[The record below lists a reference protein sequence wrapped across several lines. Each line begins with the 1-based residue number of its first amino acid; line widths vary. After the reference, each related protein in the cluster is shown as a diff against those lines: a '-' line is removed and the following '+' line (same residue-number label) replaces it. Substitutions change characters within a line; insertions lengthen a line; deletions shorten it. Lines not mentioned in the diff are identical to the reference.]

1 MANKPEPLFIEGHY
15 HFTLSSY
22 DPVQITI
29 TVPHVSERE
38 VEAELNG
45 ALRSRGHAGEDAP
58 SDEWVAEHFE
68 GIESLSALR
77 DAIRTEQEH
86 MNQAYSEFS
95 KASLCATE
103 LAKRLEQSV
112 PAQLVQAASDSLI
125 QGYQQYTQQQG
136 LPLEA
141 VLSGM
146 GMSPEEFQAMLA
158 NQAIELATQE
168 AALDAFADEYAIV
181 ADESELPGV
190 LEVSPTMAKQII
202 EDARAHN
209 ALDDLLR
216 VAVRTKVRNILA
228 AEAEVTYEHE
238 SAEDAEKRVEQ
249 MLAERA
255 NWTFPEDDGCC
266 CGCCG
271 GEHGHDDGCCCG
283 DHGHSEGD
291 CCCGGGHDHGEG
303 DCCCGGHGDDCCD
316 HGEGDDHPHLKL
328 V

>member
-45 ALRSRGHAGEDAP
+45 ALRSRGHAGEGAP

-77 DAIRTEQEH
+77 DAIRAEQEH

-112 PAQLVQAASDSLI
+112 PAQLVQTASDSLI

-141 VLSGM
+141 ALSGM
-146 GMSPEEFQAMLA
+146 GMSPEDFQAMLA

-168 AALDAFADEYAIV
+168 AALDAFADEYAIA

-190 LEVSPTMAKQII
+190 LEVSPAMAKQII

-283 DHGHSEGD
+283 EHGHDEGD
-291 CCCGGGHDHGEG
+291 CCCGEHDHDEG
-303 DCCCGGHGDDCCD
+303 DCCCGGHGDGCCD
-316 HGEGDDHPHLKL
+316 HGKGDDHPHLKL

>member
-22 DPVQITI
+22 DPVQVTI
-29 TVPHVSERE
+29 TVPHISERE

-77 DAIRTEQEH
+77 DAIRSEQER

-112 PAQLVQAASDSLI
+112 PAQLVQMASDSLI

-146 GMSPEEFQAMLA
+146 GMSPEDFQAMLA

-271 GEHGHDDGCCCG
+271 GEHGHGEGECCG
-283 DHGHSEGD
+283 GHDHSEGD
-291 CCCGGGHDHGEG
+291 CCCGHDHGEG
-303 DCCCGGHGDDCCD
+303 GCCCGGHGDDCCD
-316 HGEGDDHPHLKL
+316 HGEGDNRPHLKL

>member
-77 DAIRTEQEH
+77 DAIRVEQEH

-112 PAQLVQAASDSLI
+112 PAQLVQTASDSLI

-209 ALDDLLR
+209 ALDDLMR

-228 AEAEVTYEHE
+228 AEA
-238 SAEDAEKRVEQ
+238 
-249 MLAERA
+249 
-255 NWTFPEDDGCC
+255 
-266 CGCCG
+266 
-271 GEHGHDDGCCCG
+271 
-283 DHGHSEGD
+283 
-291 CCCGGGHDHGEG
+291 
-303 DCCCGGHGDDCCD
+303 
-316 HGEGDDHPHLKL
+316 
-328 V
+328 

>member
-15 HFTLSSY
+15 RFTLSSY

-45 ALRSRGHAGEDAP
+45 ALRSRGHAGEEAP

-77 DAIRTEQEH
+77 DAIRTEQER

-103 LAKRLEQSV
+103 LAKRLEH
-112 PAQLVQAASDSLI
+112 SLI

-271 GEHGHDDGCCCG
+271 DHGHGEGCCGGEHGH
-283 DHGHSEGD
+283 SESD
-291 CCCGGGHDHGEG
+291 CCCG
-303 DCCCGGHGDDCCD
+303 HGDGCCD
-316 HGEGDDHPHLKL
+316 HSEGDDHPHLKL

>member
-22 DPVQITI
+22 DPVQVTI

-38 VEAELNG
+38 VEAELSG

-77 DAIRTEQEH
+77 DAIRSEQVR

-112 PAQLVQAASDSLI
+112 PAQLVQMASDSLI

-146 GMSPEEFQAMLA
+146 GMSPEDFQAMLA

-190 LEVSPTMAKQII
+190 LEVSPAMAKQII

-271 GEHGHDDGCCCG
+271 GEHGHGEGECCG
-283 DHGHSEGD
+283 GHDRGEGD
-291 CCCGGGHDHGEG
+291 CCCGGHDHGEG
-303 DCCCGGHGDDCCD
+303 GCCCGGHGDDCCD
-316 HGEGDDHPHLKL
+316 HGEGDNRPHLKL

>member
-112 PAQLVQAASDSLI
+112 PAQLVQTASDSLI

-146 GMSPEEFQAMLA
+146 GMSPEDFQAMLA
-158 NQAIELATQE
+158 NQAIELASQE

-190 LEVSPTMAKQII
+190 LEVSPAMAKQII

-283 DHGHSEGD
+283 EHNHGEDG
-291 CCCGGGHDHGEG
+291 CCGGEHGHEEG
-303 DCCCGGHGDDCCD
+303 DCCCGGHGDGCCD
-316 HGEGDDHPHLKL
+316 HGEGNDHPHLKL

>member
-45 ALRSRGHAGEDAP
+45 ALRSRGHAGEEAP
-58 SDEWVAEHFE
+58 SDKWVAEHFE

-77 DAIRTEQEH
+77 DAIRAEQER

-103 LAKRLEQSV
+103 LAKRLEQSI
-112 PAQLVQAASDSLI
+112 PAQLVQTASDSLI

-216 VAVRTKVRNILA
+216 VAIRTKVRNILA

-271 GEHGHDDGCCCG
+271 GEHGHGEDCCCG
-283 DHGHSEGD
+283 EHGHDEGDCCCGGHDHSEGD
-291 CCCGGGHDHGEG
+291 CCCGG
-303 DCCCGGHGDDCCD
+303 
-316 HGEGDDHPHLKL
+316 HGEGDDRPHLKL

>member
-22 DPVQITI
+22 DPVQVTI

-38 VEAELNG
+38 VEAELSG

-77 DAIRTEQEH
+77 DAIRSEQER

-112 PAQLVQAASDSLI
+112 PAQLVQTASDSLI

-146 GMSPEEFQAMLA
+146 GMNPEDFQAMLA

-271 GEHGHDDGCCCG
+271 GEHGHGEGECCG
-283 DHGHSEGD
+283 GHDRGEGD
-291 CCCGGGHDHGEG
+291 CCCGGHDHGEG
-303 DCCCGGHGDDCCD
+303 GCCCGGHGDDCCD
-316 HGEGDDHPHLKL
+316 HGEGDNRPHLKL

>member
-45 ALRSRGHAGEDAP
+45 ALRSRGHAGEEAP

-77 DAIRTEQEH
+77 DAIRAEQEH

-112 PAQLVQAASDSLI
+112 PAQLVQTASDSLI

-168 AALDAFADEYAIV
+168 AALDAFADEYAII

>member
-77 DAIRTEQEH
+77 DAIRAEQEH

-103 LAKRLEQSV
+103 LAKRLEQSI
-112 PAQLVQAASDSLI
+112 PAQLVQTASDSLI

-146 GMSPEEFQAMLA
+146 GMSPEDFQAMLA

-190 LEVSPTMAKQII
+190 LEVSPAMAKQII

-209 ALDDLLR
+209 ALNDLLR
-216 VAVRTKVRNILA
+216 VAIRTKVRNILA

-283 DHGHSEGD
+283 EHGHA
-291 CCCGGGHDHGEG
+291 HDEDG
-303 DCCCGGHGDDCCD
+303 CCCGGHGDGCCD
-316 HGEGDDHPHLKL
+316 HGEGNDRPHLKL

>member
-22 DPVQITI
+22 DPVQVTI

-38 VEAELNG
+38 VEAELSG

-77 DAIRTEQEH
+77 DAIRSEQER

-112 PAQLVQAASDSLI
+112 PAQLVQTASDSLI

-146 GMSPEEFQAMLA
+146 GMSPEDFQAMLA

-238 SAEDAEKRVEQ
+238 TAEDAEKRVEQ

-271 GEHGHDDGCCCG
+271 GEHGHGEGECYGGHD
-283 DHGHSEGD
+283 HSEGD
-291 CCCGGGHDHGEG
+291 CCCGHDHGEG
-303 DCCCGGHGDDCCD
+303 GCCCGGHGDDCCD
-316 HGEGDDHPHLKL
+316 HGEGDNRPHLKL

>member
-1 MANKPEPLFIEGHY
+1 
-15 HFTLSSY
+15 
-22 DPVQITI
+22 
-29 TVPHVSERE
+29 
-38 VEAELNG
+38 
-45 ALRSRGHAGEDAP
+45 
-58 SDEWVAEHFE
+58 
-68 GIESLSALR
+68 
-77 DAIRTEQEH
+77 
-86 MNQAYSEFS
+86 
-95 KASLCATE
+95 
-103 LAKRLEQSV
+103 
-112 PAQLVQAASDSLI
+112 
-125 QGYQQYTQQQG
+125 
-136 LPLEA
+136 
-141 VLSGM
+141 M

-271 GEHGHDDGCCCG
+271 GEHGHGEGCY
-283 DHGHSEGD
+283 
-291 CCCGGGHDHGEG
+291 GGEHDHGEG
-303 DCCCGGHGDDCCD
+303 DCCCGGHGDGCCD

>member
-22 DPVQITI
+22 DPVQVTI

-38 VEAELNG
+38 VEAELGG

-77 DAIRTEQEH
+77 DAIRSEQER

-112 PAQLVQAASDSLI
+112 PAQFVQMASDSLI

-146 GMSPEEFQAMLA
+146 GMSPEDFQAMLA
-158 NQAIELATQE
+158 SQAIELATQE

-271 GEHGHDDGCCCG
+271 GEHGHGEGECC
-283 DHGHSEGD
+283 
-291 CCCGGGHDHGEG
+291 GGHDHGEG
-303 DCCCGGHGDDCCD
+303 DCCCGHDHGEGGCCGGHGDDCCD
-316 HGEGDDHPHLKL
+316 HGEGDNRPHLKL

>member
-1 MANKPEPLFIEGHY
+1 
-15 HFTLSSY
+15 
-22 DPVQITI
+22 
-29 TVPHVSERE
+29 
-38 VEAELNG
+38 
-45 ALRSRGHAGEDAP
+45 
-58 SDEWVAEHFE
+58 
-68 GIESLSALR
+68 
-77 DAIRTEQEH
+77 

-112 PAQLVQAASDSLI
+112 PAQLVQTASDSLI

-146 GMSPEEFQAMLA
+146 GMSPEDFQAMLA

-190 LEVSPTMAKQII
+190 LEVSPTMAKQLI

-216 VAVRTKVRNILA
+216 AAVRTKVRNILA
-228 AEAEVTYEHE
+228 AEAEVTYEYE
-238 SAEDAEKRVEQ
+238 SAKDAEKRVEQ

-271 GEHGHDDGCCCG
+271 GHGHGEGECCCGEHGHAHD
-283 DHGHSEGD
+283 EGD
-291 CCCGGGHDHGEG
+291 CCCGGHGHGEG
-303 DCCCGGHGDDCCD
+303 DCCCEGHGDDCCD
-316 HGEGDDHPHLKL
+316 HGEGDNRPHLKL

>member
-1 MANKPEPLFIEGHY
+1 MNYPFY
-15 HFTLSSY
+15 
-22 DPVQITI
+22 
-29 TVPHVSERE
+29 
-38 VEAELNG
+38 
-45 ALRSRGHAGEDAP
+45 
-58 SDEWVAEHFE
+58 
-68 GIESLSALR
+68 LR
-77 DAIRTEQEH
+77 DAPVDGHIYGTLSYNRKSRTWTI
-86 MNQAYSEFS
+86 
-95 KASLCATE
+95 KAEPCVTE

-112 PAQLVQAASDSLI
+112 PAQLVQTASDSLI

-146 GMSPEEFQAMLA
+146 GMSPEDFQAMLA

-181 ADESELPGV
+181 ADESELPSV

-216 VAVRTKVRNILA
+216 AAVRTKVRNILA

-238 SAEDAEKRVEQ
+238 SAKDAEKRVEQ

-271 GEHGHDDGCCCG
+271 GHGHGEGECCCGEHGHAHD
-283 DHGHSEGD
+283 EGD
-291 CCCGGGHDHGEG
+291 CCCGGHGHGEG

-316 HGEGDDHPHLKL
+316 HGEGDNRPHLKL

>member
-77 DAIRTEQEH
+77 GAIRAEQEH

-112 PAQLVQAASDSLI
+112 PAQLVQTASDSLI

-181 ADESELPGV
+181 AGESELPGV

-271 GEHGHDDGCCCG
+271 GEHGHGEDCCCG
-283 DHGHSEGD
+283 GHDHSEGD
-291 CCCGGGHDHGEG
+291 CCCGEHGHDEG
-303 DCCCGGHGDDCCD
+303 DCCCGEHGDDCCG
-316 HGEGDDHPHLKL
+316 HGEDGDCPHLKL

>member
-45 ALRSRGHAGEDAP
+45 ALRSRGHEGEDAP

-112 PAQLVQAASDSLI
+112 PAQLVQTASDSLI

-271 GEHGHDDGCCCG
+271 GEHGHGEGCCG
-283 DHGHSEGD
+283 GEHGHGEGD
-291 CCCGGGHDHGEG
+291 CCCGGHDHSEG
-303 DCCCGGHGDDCCD
+303 DCCCGGHGDDCCG

>member
-22 DPVQITI
+22 DPVRITI

-112 PAQLVQAASDSLI
+112 PAQLVQTASDSLI

-209 ALDDLLR
+209 ALDDLMR

-271 GEHGHDDGCCCG
+271 GEHGHG
-283 DHGHSEGD
+283 ED
-291 CCCGGGHDHGEG
+291 CCCGEHGHDEGDCRCGGHDHSEG
-303 DCCCGGHGDDCCD
+303 DCCCGGHGDGCCGN
-316 HGEGDDHPHLKL
+316 GEGDDHPHLKL

>member
-22 DPVQITI
+22 DPVQVTI

-38 VEAELNG
+38 VEAELSG

-77 DAIRTEQEH
+77 DAIRSEQER

-112 PAQLVQAASDSLI
+112 PAQLVQMASDSLI

-146 GMSPEEFQAMLA
+146 GMSPEDFQAMLA

-190 LEVSPTMAKQII
+190 LEVSPAMAKQII

-271 GEHGHDDGCCCG
+271 GEHGHGEGECCG
-283 DHGHSEGD
+283 GHDRGEGD
-291 CCCGGGHDHGEG
+291 CCCGGHDHGEG
-303 DCCCGGHGDDCCD
+303 GCCCGGHGDDCCD
-316 HGEGDDHPHLKL
+316 HGEGDNRPHLKL

>member
-22 DPVQITI
+22 DPVRITI

-38 VEAELNG
+38 VEAGLNG
-45 ALRSRGHAGEDAP
+45 ALRSRGHAGEEAP

-77 DAIRTEQEH
+77 DAIRAEQER
-86 MNQAYSEFS
+86 MNQAYAEFS

-112 PAQLVQAASDSLI
+112 PAQLVQTASDSLI

-146 GMSPEEFQAMLA
+146 GMSPEEFQAMLV

-209 ALDDLLR
+209 ALDDLMR

-228 AEAEVTYEHE
+228 TEAEVTYEHE

-271 GEHGHDDGCCCG
+271 EHGHGEDCCCGEHGHDEGDCCCG
-283 DHGHSEGD
+283 GHDHSEGD
-291 CCCGGGHDHGEG
+291 CCCG
-303 DCCCGGHGDDCCD
+303 HGDDCCG
-316 HGEGDDHPHLKL
+316 HGEGDDRPHLKL

>member
-1 MANKPEPLFIEGHY
+1 
-15 HFTLSSY
+15 
-22 DPVQITI
+22 
-29 TVPHVSERE
+29 
-38 VEAELNG
+38 
-45 ALRSRGHAGEDAP
+45 
-58 SDEWVAEHFE
+58 
-68 GIESLSALR
+68 
-77 DAIRTEQEH
+77 
-86 MNQAYSEFS
+86 
-95 KASLCATE
+95 
-103 LAKRLEQSV
+103 
-112 PAQLVQAASDSLI
+112 
-125 QGYQQYTQQQG
+125 
-136 LPLEA
+136 
-141 VLSGM
+141 
-146 GMSPEEFQAMLA
+146 MLA

-216 VAVRTKVRNILA
+216 AAVRTKVRNILA

-238 SAEDAEKRVEQ
+238 SAKDAEKRVEQ

-271 GEHGHDDGCCCG
+271 GHGHGEGECCCGEHGHA
-283 DHGHSEGD
+283 
-291 CCCGGGHDHGEG
+291 HDEG

-316 HGEGDDHPHLKL
+316 HGEGDNRPHLKL

>member
-22 DPVQITI
+22 DPVQVTI

-38 VEAELNG
+38 VEAELSG

-77 DAIRTEQEH
+77 DAIRSEQER

-112 PAQLVQAASDSLI
+112 PAQLVQMASDSLI

-146 GMSPEEFQAMLA
+146 GMNPEDFQAMLA
-158 NQAIELATQE
+158 NQAIELAAQE

-271 GEHGHDDGCCCG
+271 GEHGHGEGECC
-283 DHGHSEGD
+283 
-291 CCCGGGHDHGEG
+291 GGHDHGEG
-303 DCCCGGHGDDCCD
+303 DCCCGHDHGEGGCCCGGHGDDCCD
-316 HGEGDDHPHLKL
+316 HGEGDNRPHLKL

>member
-112 PAQLVQAASDSLI
+112 PAQLVQTASDSLI

-146 GMSPEEFQAMLA
+146 GMSPEDFQAMLA

-190 LEVSPTMAKQII
+190 LEVSPAMAKQII

-283 DHGHSEGD
+283 EHGHA
-291 CCCGGGHDHGEG
+291 HDEDG
-303 DCCCGGHGDDCCD
+303 CCCGGHGDGCCD
-316 HGEGDDHPHLKL
+316 HGEGNDHPHLKL

>member
-112 PAQLVQAASDSLI
+112 PAQLVQTASDSLI

-141 VLSGM
+141 VLSGT

-209 ALDDLLR
+209 ALDDLMR
-216 VAVRTKVRNILA
+216 VAVRTKVRSILA
-228 AEAEVTYEHE
+228 TEAEVTYEHE

-271 GEHGHDDGCCCG
+271 GEHGHGEDCCCG
-283 DHGHSEGD
+283 EHGHDEGD
-291 CCCGGGHDHGEG
+291 CCCGGHDHSEG
-303 DCCCGGHGDDCCD
+303 DCCCGGHGDDCCG
-316 HGEGDDHPHLKL
+316 HGEGDDRPHLKL

>member
-58 SDEWVAEHFE
+58 SDKWVAEHFE

-77 DAIRTEQEH
+77 DAIRAEQEH

-112 PAQLVQAASDSLI
+112 PAQLVQTASDSLI

-209 ALDDLLR
+209 ALDDLMR

-228 AEAEVTYEHE
+228 TEAEVTYEHE

-271 GEHGHDDGCCCG
+271 EHGHGEDCCCGEHGHD
-283 DHGHSEGD
+283 EGD
-291 CCCGGGHDHGEG
+291 CCCGGHDHSEG
-303 DCCCGGHGDDCCD
+303 DCCCGGHGDDCCG
-316 HGEGDDHPHLKL
+316 HGKGDDRPHLKL